1 MVPCSLLVVLP
12 VLPSA
17 HDGSGCDEANGERDG
32 GAEFRAA
39 IVFRLRDLAKIAQAN
54 VSRAV

>member
-39 IVFRLRDLAKIAQAN
+39 IAFRLRDLATIAEGN